1 MKDAIA
7 KRWGDT
13 DKFLKEF
20 TNEAVSNFGSGWT
33 WLAKQGDDL
42 AIVNTSNAGNPLTSN
57 YQPLL
62 TVDVWEHAY
71 YIDYRNER
79 NKYVEHF
86 NKVINWKF
94 VESNFI
100 QEKVRIK
107 L

>member
-1 MKDAIA
+1 MIKDYVPARTSIST
-7 KRWGDT
+7 GI
-13 DKFLKEF
+13 
-20 TNEAVSNFGSGWT
+20 VV
-33 WLAKQGDDL
+33 KQH
-42 AIVNTSNAGNPLTSN
+42 
-57 YQPLL
+57 LL
-62 TVDVWEHAY
+62 
-71 YIDYRNER
+71 ER